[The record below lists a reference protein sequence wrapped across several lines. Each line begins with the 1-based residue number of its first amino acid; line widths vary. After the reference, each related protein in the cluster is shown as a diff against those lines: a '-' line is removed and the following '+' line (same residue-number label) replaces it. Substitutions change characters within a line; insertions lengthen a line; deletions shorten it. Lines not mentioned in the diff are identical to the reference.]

1 MWEAVSFSVA
11 RAGHER
17 GVLMR
22 RSLFLV
28 IVLLVLGGSACSG
41 SLEGNGDVVTETRTV
56 SDFDIVRADNGV
68 QVSLAVDPAAT
79 GDVVLTV
86 TTDSNLQEFLITE
99 VTGSTLRVAPD
110 RSGGVTPSGAFDASG
125 TVDIVTDVSVDNGA
139 QVEIAGSLSDVT
151 LSADNGAQLDGEK
164 LETTTATI
172 DADNGAKIS
181 VCLSGTATG
190 EVKNGANLKVL
201 CGGNTSGVET
211 SDGGAVSVA
220 P

>member
-1 MWEAVSFSVA
+1 
-11 RAGHER
+11 
-17 GVLMR
+17 MR
-22 RSLFLV
+22 RKITLA
-28 IVLLVLGGSACSG
+28 ILGALILAACSD
-41 SLEGNGDVVTETRTV
+41 SLGGNGDVVTETRTV
-56 SDFDIVRADNGV
+56 SDFDTVRADNGV
-68 QVSLAVDPAAT
+68 QVSLTIDPAAT
-79 GDVVLTV
+79 GDVVLAV

-110 RSGGVTPSGAFDASG
+110 RSGGVTPSGAFDVSG

-172 DADNGAKIS
+172 DADNGAQIS

-201 CGGNTSGVET
+201 CGGSTSGVET